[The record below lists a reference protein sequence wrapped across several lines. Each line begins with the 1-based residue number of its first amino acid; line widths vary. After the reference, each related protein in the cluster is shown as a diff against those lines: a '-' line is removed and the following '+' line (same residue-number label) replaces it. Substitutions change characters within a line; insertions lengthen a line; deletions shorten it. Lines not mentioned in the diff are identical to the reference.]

1 MLYPARMTDTTE
13 PSPRWAGLSL
23 ANPLVMGIINVTPDS
38 FSGGGADPDPATL
51 IEAGRAMR
59 AAGAAILD
67 VGGESTRPGAAAV
80 PPEAEIA
87 RVVPVIRALAGDG
100 AVVSVDTRNAATMR
114 AALEAGARI
123 VNDVSGLR
131 HDPEAAGL
139 VAAAGCPVILMHMR
153 GTPATMNAQ
162 AVYADLL
169 ADVVAELAATRDAA
183 LEAGI
188 APAAIALDPGFGFA
202 KQGAQNVAL
211 LRALPAFRAL
221 GHPVLAGVSRKRFIG
236 ELAGEPDPARRD
248 PGSIAAALFA
258 AGQGAAILR
267 VHDVPGTV
275 QALRV
280 WQALAAS

>member
-1 MLYPARMTDTTE
+1 MTAATAA
-13 PSPRWAGLSL
+13 PPPCWAGLSL
-23 ANPLVMGIINVTPDS
+23 ARPLVMGIINVTPDS
-38 FSGGGADPDPATL
+38 FSGGGATPDAAAL
-51 IEAGRAMR
+51 VEAGRAMR

-67 VGGESTRPGAAAV
+67 VGGESTRPGAAVV
-80 PPEAEIA
+80 PPAAEIA
-87 RVVPVIRALAGDG
+87 RIVPVIRALARDG

-114 AALEAGARI
+114 AALDAGARI

-131 HDPEAAGL
+131 HDPEAAPL

-162 AVYADLL
+162 AVYDDLL
-169 ADVVAELAATRDAA
+169 ADVLAELAATRDAA
-183 LEAGI
+183 LAAGV

-211 LRALPAFRAL
+211 LRALPSFRAL

-236 ELAGEPDPARRD
+236 ELAAEPDPARRD

-280 WQALAAS
+280 WQALAAA

>member
-1 MLYPARMTDTTE
+1 MTAATAA
-13 PSPRWAGLSL
+13 PPPCWAGLSL
-23 ANPLVMGIINVTPDS
+23 ARPLVMGIINVTPDS
-38 FSGGGADPDPATL
+38 FSGGGATPDAAAL
-51 IEAGRAMR
+51 VEAGRAMR

-67 VGGESTRPGAAAV
+67 VGGESTRPGAAVV
-80 PPEAEIA
+80 PPAAEIA
-87 RVVPVIRALAGDG
+87 RIVPVIRALARDG

-114 AALEAGARI
+114 AALDAGARI

-131 HDPEAAGL
+131 HDPDAAPL

-162 AVYADLL
+162 AVYDDLL
-169 ADVVAELAATRDAA
+169 ADVLAELAATRDAA
-183 LEAGI
+183 LAAGV

-211 LRALPAFRAL
+211 LRALPSFRAL

-236 ELAGEPDPARRD
+236 ELAAEPDPARRD

-267 VHDVPGTV
+267 VHDVPGTT

-280 WQALAAS
+280 WQALADD